1 MYFLRDNSLVFI
13 KVGALGNTHTYKRK
27 QLAAAS
33 SLEVHIENSV
43 SHSQIPKRNTD
54 AEIRLTLPREA
65 GSRRGID
72 WGFEVGRCK
81 LLRLEWK
88 NKFLQYSTGDYI
100 QSPGIKH
107 NGK

>member
-1 MYFLRDNSLVFI
+1 M
-13 KVGALGNTHTYKRK
+13 GALGNTHTHKRK

-43 SHSQIPKRNTD
+43 SHNQIPKWNTD
-54 AEIRLTLPREA
+54 AEIRLTLPRQ
-65 GSRRGID
+65 GGGRRRGID

-81 LLRLEWK
+81 LLRLEWI
-88 NKFLQYSTGDYI
+88 NKFLQYSTGKYI
-100 QSPGIKH
+100 YFPGIKH

>member
-1 MYFLRDNSLVFI
+1 M
-13 KVGALGNTHTYKRK
+13 GALGNTHTHKRK

-43 SHSQIPKRNTD
+43 SHNQIPKWNTD
-54 AEIRLTLPREA
+54 AEIRLTLPRQ
-65 GSRRGID
+65 GGGRRRGID

-81 LLRLEWK
+81 LLHLEWI
-88 NKFLQYSTGDYI
+88 NKFLQYSTGKYI
-100 QSPGIKH
+100 YFPGIKH